1 MKRII
6 VTRSQ
11 LNEVMQFDLKN
22 LKKVQNKIY
31 RTVSDYCGKMHNDS
45 AWQDVKVLIAM
56 IKSVDFVDDV
66 IVGTGEY
73 FNYTNP
79 EKGAYRD
86 YETTVVT
93 TFGNLY
99 GYIRC
104 HAAGTMD
111 DIFKYY
117 DMTISLYPDKKRDLG
132 ENKIIKNDKG
142 EIVPE
147 KCDICDGKIVL
158 QIHGEP
164 VYICKKCGK
173 YFGTMPFHIPMDENK
188 INEVMDNQKTVVS
201 FDGTNANEMGT
212 NAQEKYNDALRTG
225 LKPNS
230 ITLQGK
236 TPTNNAT
243 DKDETVIS
251 FDSSKGNIKD
261 AVTNSVQNAVNN
273 GADINKLNVQGN
285 TEDIMNGTNES
296 KSYSKKNIELARLHE
311 IKKNG
316 KTLTKKQL
324 TEEIVNSID
333 LKNKLKS
340 IKNVFAILQVFGNV
354 FGDEQL
360 QNLSERWDLVDGI
373 VEAYENGT
381 PEQQEQ
387 FVSMINNI

>member
-1 MKRII
+1 MKKII
-6 VTRSQ
+6 ITRSQ
-11 LNEVMQFDLKN
+11 LNEMMGFDIKN

-31 RTVSDYCGKMHNDS
+31 RTVSDYCGKMHSDS
-45 AWQDVKVLIAM
+45 AWQDVKTLIGM
-56 IKSVDFVDDV
+56 IESVDGVEDV
-66 IVGTGEY
+66 IVGAGEY

-79 EKGAYRD
+79 EKGAHRD
-86 YETTVVT
+86 YETTVIT
-93 TFGNLY
+93 TFGKLY

-132 ENKIIKNDKG
+132 ESKIIKNDKG

-147 KCDICDGKIVL
+147 KCDVCDGKIVL

-188 INEVMDNQKTVVS
+188 VNEVMDSQKTLVN
-201 FDGTNANEMGT
+201 FDGSNANELGA

-236 TPTNNAT
+236 TKNNNAS
-243 DKDETVIS
+243 DNDETIIS
-251 FDSSKGNIKD
+251 FNTDTANIKD

-285 TEDIMNGTNES
+285 AEDILNGTNEA
-296 KSYSKKNIELARLHE
+296 KVYSKRNVELARLHE

-316 KTLTKKQL
+316 KRMTKKQL
-324 TEEIVNSID
+324 NEEIQNSIE
-333 LKNKLKS
+333 LKS
-340 IKNVFAILQVFGNV
+340 KMSKMNMFKVLDAFSQT
-354 FGDEQL
+354 FGDDEL
-360 QNLSERWDLVDGI
+360 EGLSTRWDMLDAI
-373 VEAYENGT
+373 TEMYENAN
-381 PEQQEQ
+381 PELQEK
-387 FVSMINNI
+387 FCMLLGF